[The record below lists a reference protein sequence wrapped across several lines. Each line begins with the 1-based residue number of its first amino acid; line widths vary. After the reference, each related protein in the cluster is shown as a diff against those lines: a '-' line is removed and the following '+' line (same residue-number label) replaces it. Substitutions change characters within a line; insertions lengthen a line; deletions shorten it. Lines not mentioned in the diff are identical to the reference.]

1 MPISEEK
8 ANCTF
13 GSEIMYEELTVPNP
27 KASRVPDKE
36 LRSVLLA
43 QWLRIHLPMLGIR
56 LWSLVWED
64 AACHAATKPVQHSY

>member
-1 MPISEEK
+1 MGRFIAKQYENSAGNMPISEEK

-43 QWLRIHLPMLGIR
+43 QWLRIYLPMLGMR
-56 LWSLVWED
+56 L
-64 AACHAATKPVQHSY
+64 

>member
-1 MPISEEK
+1 MGRFIAKQYENSAGNMPISEEK

-13 GSEIMYEELTVPNP
+13 RSEIMYEELTVPNP

-43 QWLRIHLPMLGIR
+43 QWLRIYLPMLGMR
-56 LWSLVWED
+56 L
-64 AACHAATKPVQHSY
+64 

>member
-43 QWLRIHLPMLGIR
+43 QWLRIYLPMLGMR
-56 LWSLVWED
+56 L
-64 AACHAATKPVQHSY
+64 